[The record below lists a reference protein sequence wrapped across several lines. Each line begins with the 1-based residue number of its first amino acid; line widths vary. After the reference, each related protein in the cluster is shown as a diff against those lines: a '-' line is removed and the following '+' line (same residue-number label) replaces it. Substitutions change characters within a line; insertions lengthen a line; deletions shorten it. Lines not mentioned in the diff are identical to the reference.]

1 MKLQLKPDLWR
12 DYTDY
17 SFMDND
23 WLMRFVMVQQ
33 DGVRYV
39 RYDYDELY
47 EDYMERSKKT
57 YVGLSQ
63 ATILESLQAD
73 LYALYK
79 IDSPLITTECADL
92 LLNFGYNSNIHLI
105 IKASESGAY
114 ILTNDNN
121 HDKIATCA
129 TMQDAKDVAEDYVY
143 GLIGKYFE
151 IV

>member
-12 DYTDY
+12 DYISY
-17 SFMDND
+17 SFKDD
-23 WLMRFVMVQQ
+23 IGWLNFATVQK
-33 DGVRYV
+33 DGV

>member
-12 DYTDY
+12 DYTSY
-17 SFMDND
+17 SFRDGIG
-23 WLMRFVMVQQ
+23 WLNFATVQK
-33 DGVRYV
+33 DGVRH
-39 RYDYDELY
+39 DYDELY
-47 EDYMERSKKT
+47 EDYMERSEKT
-57 YVGLSQ
+57 YAGMSQ

-79 IDSPLITTECADL
+79 LDSPLITTECADL
-92 LLNFGYNSNIHLI
+92 LLNFGYNSTIHLI

>member
-12 DYTDY
+12 DYTSY
-17 SFMDND
+17 SFRDGIG
-23 WLMRFVMVQQ
+23 WLNFATVQK
-33 DGVRYV
+33 DGVRH
-39 RYDYDELY
+39 DYDELY

-79 IDSPLITTECADL
+79 INAPLITTECADL
-92 LLNFGYNSNIHLI
+92 LLNFGYNSTIYLI

-121 HDKIATCA
+121 HDRIATCA

-151 IV
+151 II

>member
-12 DYTDY
+12 DYTSY
-17 SFMDND
+17 SFRDGIG
-23 WLMRFVMVQQ
+23 WLNFATVQK
-33 DGVRYV
+33 DGVRH
-39 RYDYDELY
+39 DHDELY
-47 EDYMERSKKT
+47 DDYMEQSKKT
-57 YVGLSQ
+57 YAGMSQ

-79 IDSPLITTECADL
+79 LDSPLITTECADL

>member
-17 SFMDND
+17 SFMDEND
-23 WLMRFVMVQQ
+23 WLAQFATVQK
-33 DGVRYV
+33 DGI
-39 RYDYDELY
+39 RYDHDELY
-47 EDYMERSKKT
+47 DDYMEQSKKT
-57 YVGLSQ
+57 YAGMSQ

-79 IDSPLITTECADL
+79 IDSPLITTECSDL
-92 LLNFGYNSNIHLI
+92 LLKFTYNSTIHLI

-114 ILTNDNN
+114 ILTNNNN

-129 TMQDAKDVAEDYVY
+129 TIQEAKEVAEDYVY
-143 GLIGKYFE
+143 CLISKYFK
-151 IV
+151 IY

>member
-23 WLMRFVMVQQ
+23 WLMRFVMVQK
-33 DGVRYV
+33 DGV
-39 RYDYDELY
+39 RYDYDDLY
-47 EDYMERSKKT
+47 GDYMERSKET
-57 YVGLSQ
+57 YTGLSRD
-63 ATILESLQAD
+63 AILAILEAE
-73 LYALYK
+73 LYVKYEMET
-79 IDSPLITTECADL
+79 PLITTECSDL
-92 LLNFGYNSNIHLI
+92 LLNFGYNSTIHLI